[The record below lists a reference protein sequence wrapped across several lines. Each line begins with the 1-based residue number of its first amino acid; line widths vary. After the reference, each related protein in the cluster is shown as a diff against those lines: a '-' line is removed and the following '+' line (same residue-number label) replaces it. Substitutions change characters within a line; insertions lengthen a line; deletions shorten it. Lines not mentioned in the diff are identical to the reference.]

1 LFDAPHPEEIEMP
14 GQTVLSVDAFTLGL
28 GGAACGPLPMDRDI
42 PLSGPTTFVFSL
54 RPVLQGQNP
63 ADIGRT
69 MLPLTGAVTLYRDSV
84 GYVHA
89 TCGSRDAKI
98 VVTLPD
104 GSKMDYTE
112 PFLQREDGIVRANA
126 SSEGCMKSVSVF
138 QSLPEWKP
146 DNVMRITYC
155 SSYAGS
161 SNSPWNLID
170 GRRDTFWHSEWRE
183 APVPPYPH
191 EVIIDL
197 GALSELR
204 GLALTPRQGRSSS
217 RAGQIDIYFST
228 DGHSWSSKPDCTVN
242 MVDEDSEQRTML
254 KEPLAT
260 KFIKMVFVK
269 PLAGNDPYAALAEV
283 QPIVSRVLGEYPPHA
298 FFSVAYVSSDLPEG
312 GPARNVLDGN
322 PDTYWHTLKG
332 VTLASYPHGIRLDMG
347 GERKVKGLVFQ
358 SAKLKEARVK
368 DYEVYVSQDGKNW
381 GEPVARGT
389 MANTAD
395 KQEALFFTS
404 ASGKF
409 IRFVALSSHDGGDSA
424 AVAEL
429 NILTD

>member
-1 LFDAPHPEEIEMP
+1 
-14 GQTVLSVDAFTLGL
+14 
-28 GGAACGPLPMDRDI
+28 
-42 PLSGPTTFVFSL
+42 
-54 RPVLQGQNP
+54 
-63 ADIGRT
+63 
-69 MLPLTGAVTLYRDSV
+69 
-84 GYVHA
+84 
-89 TCGSRDAKI
+89 
-98 VVTLPD
+98 
-104 GSKMDYTE
+104 
-112 PFLQREDGIVRANA
+112 
-126 SSEGCMKSVSVF
+126 
-138 QSLPEWKP
+138 
-146 DNVMRITYC
+146 
-155 SSYAGS
+155 
-161 SNSPWNLID
+161 
-170 GRRDTFWHSEWRE
+170 
-183 APVPPYPH
+183 
-191 EVIIDL
+191 
-197 GALSELR
+197 
-204 GLALTPRQGRSSS
+204 
-217 RAGQIDIYFST
+217 
-228 DGHSWSSKPDCTVN
+228 

-254 KEPLAT
+254 KEPLTT

-332 VTLASYPHGIRLDMG
+332 VTLASYPHEIRLNMG

-381 GEPVARGT
+381 GEPVARGS